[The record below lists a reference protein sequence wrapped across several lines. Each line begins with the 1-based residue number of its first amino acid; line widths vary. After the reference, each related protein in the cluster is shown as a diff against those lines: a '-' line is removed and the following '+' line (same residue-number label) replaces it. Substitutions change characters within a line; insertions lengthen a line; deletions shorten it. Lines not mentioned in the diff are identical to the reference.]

1 MKRRIENE
9 SKTWPDGW
17 TYFKEE
23 DIIYV
28 FLSNLEKQEILITI
42 DVKNRNYPF
51 RPPNVSCNNKDII
64 KVYMDMF
71 SGLGT
76 YWQNKM
82 ATLSEKQCW
91 CCDTILCKNN
101 WVPSNKISDIIDE
114 FKFFHGIHTDV
125 VIEKQRNME
134 KNLSKIIAREYLV
147 EDIPLGDYL

>member
-1 MKRRIENE
+1 MRGRIVNE

-23 DIIYV
+23 DVIYV
-28 FLSNLEKQEILITI
+28 ILSNLEDEDILITL

-71 SGLGT
+71 SGLGAF
-76 YWQNKM
+76 WQDKM
-82 ATLSEKQCW
+82 ATLSEKECW

-101 WVPSNKISDIIDE
+101 WCPSNKITDVIDE
-114 FKFFHGIHTDV
+114 FKFFHGIHTHM
-125 VIEKQRNME
+125 VIERRRNME
-134 KNLSKIIAREYLV
+134 KMFSKIITREYLV
-147 EDIPLGDYL
+147 EDIPIHDFL